1 MVDQNGDSTVN
12 SENNDV
18 EAKSKLHLLCIQ
30 SKQVICLF
38 PVKIHFF
45 PICL

>member
-30 SKQVICLF
+30 SKQVILF
-38 PVKIHFF
+38 VS
-45 PICL
+45 CQNSLL